1 MKARNHSKDTSKST
15 RKRPVYQEEDYQRE
29 HDYEEAPSNERAKHS
44 PQRLA
49 EPIQGG
55 LDTFSRIITFVL
67 SLVTPLLF
75 LGIGVILAGFFWRGS
90 RLYGDATLA
99 LRTGNATSVLLGY
112 FAVVGFL
119 LFYLLL
125 SLLWSISRATGWDRY
140 GKYKYDSG
148 RGLFS
153 FITVLTCSYIAFLFG
168 SRIPYPTEIIRG
180 ARGALL
186 VYGSSHIAIFGL
198 CIAGIVVCI
207 IRKCRD

>member
-1 MKARNHSKDTSKST
+1 MKPRNNTGSK
-15 RKRPVYQEEDYQRE
+15 RQRPVYSEEDYQS
-29 HDYEEAPSNERAKHS
+29 DYSYEEASLNERARQS

-55 LDTFSRIITFVL
+55 LDTFSKIITFL
-67 SLVTPLLF
+67 LALATPILF
-75 LGIGVILAGFFWRGS
+75 LGIGTILAGFFWRGS
-90 RLYGDATLA
+90 RLYGDVVLS
-99 LRTGNATSVLLGY
+99 LRTGDITYVLLGY

-125 SLLWSISRATGWDRY
+125 SLLWSITRATGWDRY

-153 FITVLTCSYIAFLFG
+153 FIITLACSYISFLFAG
-168 SRIPYPTEIIRG
+168 RIPYPTEIVRG

-186 VYGSSHIAIFGL
+186 VFGSSHIAIVGL

-207 IRKCRD
+207 IRKCRN

>member
-1 MKARNHSKDTSKST
+1 MNARNNTRDTSKKT

-29 HDYEEAPSNERAKHS
+29 YDHEEAPANERAKHS

-55 LDTFSRIITFVL
+55 LDTFSKIITFVL
-67 SLVTPLLF
+67 NLLTPLLL
-75 LGIGVILAGFFWRGS
+75 LGIGGILAGFFWRGS
-90 RLYGDATLA
+90 RLYGDVTLV
-99 LRTGNATSVLLGY
+99 LRTGNPSSVLLGY
-112 FAVVGFL
+112 FAVVAFL
-119 LFYLLL
+119 MFYLLL

-148 RGLFS
+148 RGLFA
-153 FITVLTCSYIAFLFG
+153 FIIILACSYSAFLFG
-168 SRIPYPTEIIRG
+168 NRIPYPTEMIRG

-186 VYGSSHIAIFGL
+186 VFGSAHIAIFGL

-207 IRKCRD
+207 IRKCRN

>member
-1 MKARNHSKDTSKST
+1 MKPRNNTGSK
-15 RKRPVYQEEDYQRE
+15 RQRPVYSEEDYQS
-29 HDYEEAPSNERAKHS
+29 DYSYEEASLNERARQS

-55 LDTFSRIITFVL
+55 LDTFSKIITFL
-67 SLVTPLLF
+67 LALATPILF
-75 LGIGVILAGFFWRGS
+75 LGIGTILAGFFWRGS
-90 RLYGDATLA
+90 RLYGDVVLS
-99 LRTGNATSVLLGY
+99 LRTGDITYVLLGY

-125 SLLWSISRATGWDRY
+125 SLLWSITRATGWDRY

-153 FITVLTCSYIAFLFG
+153 FIITLACSYISFLFAG
-168 SRIPYPTEIIRG
+168 RIPYLTEIVRG

-186 VYGSSHIAIFGL
+186 VFGSSHIAIVGL

-207 IRKCRD
+207 IRKCRN

>member
-1 MKARNHSKDTSKST
+1 MNARNNTENTTKNK
-15 RKRPVYQEEDYQRE
+15 RQRPVYHEDDYQRE
-29 HDYEEAPSNERAKHS
+29 YDHEEVPSNERAGRS

-55 LDTFSRIITFVL
+55 LNTFSKIITFVL
-67 SLVTPLLF
+67 NLLTPLL
-75 LGIGVILAGFFWRGS
+75 LLAIGVILAGFFWRGS
-90 RLYGDATLA
+90 RLYGDAALA
-99 LRTGNATSVLLGY
+99 LRTGDITSVLLGY

-125 SLLWSISRATGWDRY
+125 SLLWSITRATGWDRY

-153 FITVLTCSYIAFLFG
+153 FIITLACSYITFLFAG
-168 SRIPYPTEIIRG
+168 RIPYPTEIVRG

-186 VYGSSHIAIFGL
+186 VFGSSHIAIFGL
-198 CIAGIVVCI
+198 CVVGIVVCI